1 MDRLTISAVLA
12 GVLGLAAG
20 VSVALGAPTTLAL
33 VAGGLAAAAAAMVVV
48 DLTRIRVWQD
58 RARTAEMEVDHLRR
72 DLHDAN
78 EAREDAEARLEW
90 RTTFTARRRSTEA
103 NRLTDETTGLLAE
116 GWFVVALESRIATAR
131 RNLRPVAVVVVEVVV
146 GLRGGAPEPAD
157 PRRVT
162 AAVTA
167 TIREADEAFR
177 LRDGVFAL
185 LLEDTT
191 DAGATW
197 TAERIRMALA
207 EIEPDAVMW
216 AGVACYPA
224 HGLNTEEV
232 LDRADQ
238 ALDSAREWRQHRIEV
253 APADS

>member
-1 MDRLTISAVLA
+1 MGTGVAVA
-12 GVLGLAAG
+12 V
-20 VSVALGAPTTLAL
+20 GAPTVLAI
-33 VAGGLAAAAAAMVVV
+33 VTGGIAAACAAVVVV
-48 DLTRIRVWQD
+48 DLSRLRVWQERT
-58 RARTAEMEVDHLRR
+58 RAAEIEVDRLRR
-72 DLHDAN
+72 DLHVAD

-103 NRLTDETTGLLAE
+103 NRLTDETTGLLSE
-116 GWFVVALESRIATAR
+116 GWFVVALESRMATAR
-131 RNLRPVAVVVVEVVV
+131 RNLRPVAVVVMEIVV
-146 GLRGGAPEPAD
+146 GLRAGSPEPAD

-191 DAGATW
+191 DSGATW
-197 TAERIRMALA
+197 TAERIRTAMADV
-207 EIEPDAVMW
+207 EPDAVMW

-224 HGLNTEEV
+224 HGLTTEEV

-238 ALDSAREWRQHRIEV
+238 ALDLAREWRQHRIEV
-253 APADS
+253 APADG